1 LIKAKSKEKQ
11 SIKNINLIIYLY
23 NQPLKFLFYMTNLF
37 IQSPLSQFEVVNLI
51 GINAPILGNLHLNLT
66 NLGLYA
72 SFVLFIILGLH
83 IYGNNDTRLIPN
95 KWSISLESS
104 YQSLNTMVREQIGS
118 QSERYFPFVYSL
130 FFFIL
135 IGNLVSNVPYS
146 FAITASGVVSL
157 GLSFTI
163 FIGVTILAL
172 YIHKLKFFAFF
183 IPAGTPLNLVPLLV
197 LIELVSY
204 LARAVSL
211 GVRLFANLT
220 AGHTLLKILSTYL
233 FKLFSGSLF
242 IAILTLIPFAI
253 FLALVGLEIAVS
265 LIQAFVFTLL
275 VCSYLRDAI
284 ELH

>member
-1 LIKAKSKEKQ
+1 MS
-11 SIKNINLIIYLY
+11 NI
-23 NQPLKFLFYMTNLF
+23 F
-37 IQSPLSQFEVVNLI
+37 ILSPLSQFEVVNLI
-51 GINAPILGNLHLNLT
+51 GMNAPVLGHLHINLT
-66 NLGLYA
+66 NLSLYS
-72 SFVLFIILGLH
+72 SFILFIILGLH
-83 IYGNNDTRLIPN
+83 FYGNNDSKLIPS

-104 YQSLNTMVREQIGS
+104 YASLSTMVKEQVGP
-118 QSERYFPFVYSL
+118 QSEKYIPLVYSL

-135 IGNLVSNVPYS
+135 IGNLISNVPYS

-172 YIHKLKFFAFF
+172 SIHGIKFFSFF
-183 IPAGTPLNLVPLLV
+183 IPAGTPLGLVPLLV

-233 FKLFSGSLF
+233 FQLFSGSLL
-242 IAILTLIPFAI
+242 IAIITLIPFAI
-253 FLALVGLEIAVS
+253 FLALIGLELAVS

-275 VCSYLRDAI
+275 VSSYLRDAI

>member
-1 LIKAKSKEKQ
+1 MQ
-11 SIKNINLIIYLY
+11 NLTQI
-23 NQPLKFLFYMTNLF
+23 F
-37 IQSPLSQFEVVNLI
+37 ILSPLSQFEVVNLI
-51 GINAPILGNLHLNLT
+51 GINAPLLGYLHINLT
-66 NLGLYA
+66 NLSLY
-72 SFVLFIILGLH
+72 SIFILLVILGLH
-83 IYGNNDTRLIPN
+83 ILGNNDYKLIPS

-104 YQSLNTMVREQIGS
+104 FASLSTMVKEQIGS
-118 QSERYFPFVYSL
+118 QSEKYLPFIYSL

-135 IGNLVSNVPYS
+135 IGNLISNVPYS
-146 FAITASGVVSL
+146 FAVTASGVVSL

-163 FIGVTILAL
+163 FIGVTILA
-172 YIHKLKFFAFF
+172 ISTHGIKFFSFF
-183 IPAGTPLNLVPLLV
+183 IPAGTPLILVPLLV

-211 GVRLFANLT
+211 GVRLFANIT

-233 FKLFSGSLF
+233 FKLFTGN
-242 IAILTLIPFAI
+242 IIVAIVTLIPFAI
-253 FLALVGLEIAVS
+253 FLALIGLEIAVS

>member
-1 LIKAKSKEKQ
+1 M
-11 SIKNINLIIYLY
+11 N
-23 NQPLKFLFYMTNLF
+23 NLF
-37 IQSPLSQFEVVNLI
+37 IFSPLSQFEVSNLI
-51 GINAPILGNLHLNLT
+51 GVNAPILGNLHLNLT
-66 NLGLYA
+66 NLSLY
-72 SFVLFIILGLH
+72 SIFVLITILGLH
-83 IYGNNDTRLIPN
+83 LYANNDNKIIPN
-95 KWSISLESS
+95 NWSISFESS
-104 YQSLNTMVREQIGS
+104 FQSLNSMVREQIGANL
-118 QSERYFPFVYSL
+118 EIYFPFIYSIFFYIL
-130 FFFIL
+130 FANL
-135 IGNLVSNVPYS
+135 ISNVPYS
-146 FAITASGVVSL
+146 FAVTASGVVSL

-172 YIHKLKFFAFF
+172 SIHGIKFFSFF
-183 IPAGTPLNLVPLLV
+183 IPSGTPLALVPLLV

-211 GVRLFANLT
+211 GVRLFANIT

-233 FKLFSGSLF
+233 FKLFTGNLL

-253 FLALVGLEIAVS
+253 FLALVGLELAVS

>member
-1 LIKAKSKEKQ
+1 MKTI
-11 SIKNINLIIYLY
+11 
-23 NQPLKFLFYMTNLF
+23 F
-37 IQSPLSQFEVVNLI
+37 ILSPLSQFEVTNLI
-51 GINAPILGNLHLNLT
+51 GLNAPILGHFNLTLT
-66 NLGLYA
+66 NLGLY
-72 SFVLFIILGLH
+72 SLFVLLIVIGLH
-83 IYGNNDTRLIPN
+83 YLGNNESNLIPS

-104 YQSLNTMVREQIGS
+104 YASLSSMVREQIGAH
-118 QSERYFPFVYSL
+118 SEIYLPFVYSL

-135 IGNLVSNVPYS
+135 IGNLISNVPYS

-157 GLSFTI
+157 GLSVTI

-172 YIHKLKFFAFF
+172 AIHGIKFFSFF
-183 IPAGTPLNLVPLLV
+183 IPAGTPLALVPLLV
-197 LIELVSY
+197 LIELISY

-211 GVRLFANLT
+211 GVRLFANLV

-233 FKLFSGSLF
+233 YDLFTSSL
-242 IAILTLIPFAI
+242 IVAVITLIPFTI
-253 FLALVGLEIAVS
+253 FLALIGLELAVS